1 MSFPISPTDGQTT
14 IVNGIKYIYN
24 SANNY
29 WVKAVSSANRYTAST
44 SPPATPTVGDQWYD
58 TVEDVLY
65 EFIDDGT
72 TSYWVD
78 IQTSIIAATAA
89 TNPGD
94 LHPFLLA
101 GM

>member
-1 MSFPISPTDGQTT
+1 LGQSSFVGQQ
-14 IVNGIKYIYN
+14 IHSIY
-24 SANNY
+24 
-29 WVKAVSSANRYTAST
+29 VTASY
-44 SPPATPTVGDQWYD
+44 PTVGDQWYD

-65 EFIDDGT
+65 EYIDDGT
-72 TSYWVD
+72 TTYWVD